1 MSNNGGHAIILM
13 FNKYDNSTNIV
24 KQKLFKKNHHKT
36 ISKSTRLLLVFV
48 MVFSVLAGGSRITTV
63 FADQF
68 DEKIEKLSEQNDKAS
83 SNLEQ
88 LGSEASDL
96 EDAIAKLQK
105 QINTLQTQI
114 SETQSKI
121 DNLEKDIRQAQKELD
136 KQRDLLGQNIRAMY
150 VEGDISTLEMLA
162 SSKDLSEFVD
172 KQQYRNSVQ
181 TKIKETLDRVNELRN
196 QLKDKKDLLAANVK
210 DLQTRQASISE
221 SKAEQDS
228 LLGLN
233 QNQQNQLDSKI
244 KKTNAEIS
252 KLRAQQAAANAVLF
266 GGNVPT
272 GSAANCGGYPRAW
285 CHAPQDSIIDTWGM
299 YNRECVSYTAWK
311 VWSVGKHMPY
321 WGGIGNANQW
331 DDNARAAGIPVNNN
345 PNGIGV
351 VAISN
356 SGYYGHAMYVEHVYD
371 DGTIFVS
378 QYNAGLNGY
387 YSTARINASG
397 LVFIHF

>member
-1 MSNNGGHAIILM
+1 MLNMLQKTQKHM
-13 FNKYDNSTNIV
+13 
-24 KQKLFKKNHHKT
+24 KQKSNYSKTRSFIRSSKYIALFVV
-36 ISKSTRLLLVFV
+36 IVV
-48 MVFSVLAGGSRITTV
+48 MAVSSSRITTV

-88 LGSEASDL
+88 LGSEASNL
-96 EDAIAKLQK
+96 QDAIAKLQK
-105 QINTLQTQI
+105 QINTLQAQI
-114 SETQSKI
+114 TDTQSKI

-150 VEGDISTLEMLA
+150 VEGEISTIEMLA

-181 TKIKETLDRVNELRN
+181 SKIKETLDKVNELKN
-196 QLKDKKDLLAANVK
+196 ELKDKKDLLAANVK

-221 SKAEQDS
+221 SKSEQDS

-233 QNQQNQLDSKI
+233 ENQQNQLNSKI

-321 WGGIGNANQW
+321 WGGVGNANQW
-331 DDNARAAGIPVNNN
+331 DENARAAGLPVNSN

-356 SGYYGHAMYVEHVYD
+356 SGYYGHAMYVEQVYG

-387 YSTARINASG
+387 YSTARISTAG

>member
-1 MSNNGGHAIILM
+1 MKQKSIDLRLKSYLRISKYIALFVIILVM
-13 FNKYDNSTNIV
+13 AVGST
-24 KQKLFKKNHHKT
+24 
-36 ISKSTRLLLVFV
+36 
-48 MVFSVLAGGSRITTV
+48 RITTV

-68 DEKIEKLSEQNDKAS
+68 DQKIEKLSEQNDKAS

-96 EDAIAKLQK
+96 QDAIAKLQK
-105 QINTLQTQI
+105 QIDTLQAQI
-114 SETQSKI
+114 TDTQSKI

-150 VEGDISTLEMLA
+150 VEGDISTIEMLA

-181 TKIKETLDRVNELRN
+181 SKIKETLDKVNELRN

-221 SKAEQDS
+221 SKSEQDS

-233 QNQQNQLDSKI
+233 QNQQNELNSKI
-244 KKTNAEIS
+244 KKTNTEIS

-285 CHAPQDSIIDTWGM
+285 CHAPQDSILDTWGM

-321 WGGIGNANQW
+321 WGGVGNANQW
-331 DDNARAAGIPVNNN
+331 DDNARAAGMTVNSN

-387 YSTARINASG
+387 YSTARISTAG

>member
-1 MSNNGGHAIILM
+1 MLNMLQKTQKHM
-13 FNKYDNSTNIV
+13 
-24 KQKLFKKNHHKT
+24 KQKSNYPKTRSFIRSSKYIALFVV
-36 ISKSTRLLLVFV
+36 IVV
-48 MVFSVLAGGSRITTV
+48 MAVSSSRITTV

-96 EDAIAKLQK
+96 QDAIAKLQK
-105 QINTLQTQI
+105 QINTLQAQI
-114 SETQSKI
+114 TDTQSKI

-150 VEGDISTLEMLA
+150 VEGEISTIEMLA

-181 TKIKETLDRVNELRN
+181 SKIKETLDKVNELKN
-196 QLKDKKDLLAANVK
+196 ELKDKKDLLAANVK

-221 SKAEQDS
+221 SKSEQDS

-233 QNQQNQLDSKI
+233 ENQQNQLNSKI

-321 WGGIGNANQW
+321 WGGVGNANQW
-331 DDNARAAGIPVNNN
+331 DENARAAGLPVNSN

-356 SGYYGHAMYVEHVYD
+356 SGYYGHAMYVEQVYG

-387 YSTARINASG
+387 YSTARISTAG

>member
-1 MSNNGGHAIILM
+1 MLNMLLKTQNNM
-13 FNKYDNSTNIV
+13 
-24 KQKLFKKNHHKT
+24 KQKSINPRPKSYLKYSKYCALFV
-36 ISKSTRLLLVFV
+36 IIFV
-48 MVFSVLAGGSRITTV
+48 MAIGGSRITTV

-68 DEKIEKLSEQNDKAS
+68 DKKIEKLSEQNDKAS

-105 QINTLQTQI
+105 QIDTLQSQI
-114 SETQSKI
+114 SDTQSKI
-121 DNLEKDIRQAQKELD
+121 DNLEQDIRQAQKELD
-136 KQRDLLGQNIRAMY
+136 RQRDLLGQNIRAMY
-150 VEGDISTLEMLA
+150 IEGDISTIEMLA

-181 TKIKETLDRVNELRN
+181 SKIKETLDKVNELRN

-210 DLQTRQASISE
+210 DLQTRQSSISE
-221 SKAEQDS
+221 SKSEQDS

-244 KKTNAEIS
+244 KKTNSEIS
-252 KLRAQQAAANAVLF
+252 KLRTQQAAANAVLF

-285 CHAPQDSIIDTWGM
+285 CHAPQDSTLDTWGM

-311 VWSVGKHMPY
+311 IWSIGKHMPY
-321 WGGIGNANQW
+321 WGGVGNANQW
-331 DDNARAAGIPVNNN
+331 DENARAAGMTVNNN
-345 PNGIGV
+345 PSGVGV

-356 SGYYGHAMYVEHVYD
+356 SGYYGHSMYVEHVYG

-387 YSTARINASG
+387 YSTARISAAG

>member
-1 MSNNGGHAIILM
+1 ML
-13 FNKYDNSTNIV
+13 NKRDKTTNTV
-24 KQKLFKKNHHKT
+24 KQKSSINYLKN
-36 ISKSTRLLLVFV
+36 IAKSGRLVAVFFMILT
-48 MVFSVLAGGSRITTV
+48 MVGGGSRITTV

-68 DEKIEKLSEQNDKAS
+68 EEKIEQLSEQNDKTS

-105 QINTLQTQI
+105 QINTLQSQI
-114 SETQSKI
+114 IETQSKI

-136 KQRDLLGQNIRAMY
+136 KQRALLGLNIREMY
-150 VEGDISTLEMLA
+150 IEGDISTLEMLA
-162 SSKDLSEFVD
+162 SSKDLSEFID

-181 TKIKETLDRVNELRN
+181 SKIKETLDRVNKLRN
-196 QLKDKKDLLAANVK
+196 ELKDKKDLLAANAK
-210 DLQTRQASISE
+210 DLTARQAGISE
-221 SKAEQDS
+221 SKREQAS

-244 KKTNAEIS
+244 KKNNSEIA
-252 KLRAQQAAANAVLF
+252 KLRAEQAAANAVLF

-272 GSAANCGGYPRAW
+272 GSAANCGGYPKAW
-285 CHAPQDSIIDTWGM
+285 CHAPIDSIIDTWGM

-331 DDNARAAGIPVNNN
+331 DENARAAGIPVNNN
-345 PNGIGV
+345 PNGVGV

-356 SGYYGHAMYVEHVYD
+356 SGFYGHSMYVEHVYG
-371 DGTIFVS
+371 DGTILVS
-378 QYNAGLNGY
+378 QYNAGWNGY
-387 YSTARINASG
+387 YSTARISTAG

>member
-1 MSNNGGHAIILM
+1 ML
-13 FNKYDNSTNIV
+13 NKRHELTNTV
-24 KQKLFKKNHHKT
+24 KQKSTNNNILKKIAISGRFVAVFIMILALFG
-36 ISKSTRLLLVFV
+36 
-48 MVFSVLAGGSRITTV
+48 GGSRLTTV

-68 DEKIEKLSEQNDKAS
+68 DEKIQQLSEQNDKTS

-105 QINTLQTQI
+105 QINTLQSQI
-114 SETQSKI
+114 IETQSKI

-136 KQRDLLGQNIRAMY
+136 KQRSLLGLNIREMY

-162 SSKDLSEFVD
+162 SSKDLSEFID

-181 TKIKETLDRVNELRN
+181 SKIKETLDQVNELRN
-196 QLKDKKDLLAANVK
+196 QLKDKKDLLAANAE
-210 DLQTRQASISE
+210 DLKTRQASINE
-221 SKAEQDS
+221 SKSEQAS

-233 QNQQNQLDSKI
+233 QSQQNQLDSKI
-244 KKTNAEIS
+244 KKTNSEIA

-272 GSAANCGGYPRAW
+272 GSAANCGGYPKAW
-285 CHAPQDSIIDTWGM
+285 CHAPMDSIIDTWGM

-331 DDNARAAGIPVNNN
+331 DENARAAGLPVNNN
-345 PNGIGV
+345 PNGVGV

-356 SGYYGHAMYVEHVYD
+356 SGFYGHAMYVEHVYG

-387 YSTARINASG
+387 YSTARISTAG

>member
-1 MSNNGGHAIILM
+1 MLNMLQKTQKHMKHKHRNPKTSSFIRLS
-13 FNKYDNSTNIV
+13 KYIALFVVIV
-24 KQKLFKKNHHKT
+24 
-36 ISKSTRLLLVFV
+36 V
-48 MVFSVLAGGSRITTV
+48 MAVSSSRITTV

-83 SNLEQ
+83 SNLAQ

-96 EDAIAKLQK
+96 QDAIAKLQK
-105 QINTLQTQI
+105 QINTLQAQI
-114 SETQSKI
+114 TDTQSKI

-150 VEGDISTLEMLA
+150 VEGEISTIEMLA

-181 TKIKETLDRVNELRN
+181 SKIKETLDKVNELKN
-196 QLKDKKDLLAANVK
+196 ELKDKKDLLAANVK

-221 SKAEQDS
+221 SKSEQDS

-233 QNQQNQLDSKI
+233 ENQQNQLNSKI

-321 WGGIGNANQW
+321 WGGVGNANQW
-331 DDNARAAGIPVNNN
+331 DENARAAGLPVNSN

-356 SGYYGHAMYVEHVYD
+356 SGYYGHAMYVEHVYG

-387 YSTARINASG
+387 YSTARISTAG

>member
-1 MSNNGGHAIILM
+1 MLQKTQKHM
-13 FNKYDNSTNIV
+13 
-24 KQKLFKKNHHKT
+24 KQKSNYPKTRSFIRSSKYIALFVV
-36 ISKSTRLLLVFV
+36 IVV
-48 MVFSVLAGGSRITTV
+48 MAVSSSRITTV

-96 EDAIAKLQK
+96 QDAIAKLQK
-105 QINTLQTQI
+105 QINTLQAQI
-114 SETQSKI
+114 TDTQSKI

-150 VEGDISTLEMLA
+150 VEGEISTIEMLA

-181 TKIKETLDRVNELRN
+181 SKIKETLDKVNELKN
-196 QLKDKKDLLAANVK
+196 ELKDKKDLLAANVK

-221 SKAEQDS
+221 SKSEQDS

-233 QNQQNQLDSKI
+233 ENQQNQLNSKI

-321 WGGIGNANQW
+321 WGGVGNANQW
-331 DDNARAAGIPVNNN
+331 DENARAAGLPVNSN

-356 SGYYGHAMYVEHVYD
+356 SGYYGHAMYVEHVYG

-387 YSTARINASG
+387 YSTARISTAG

>member
-1 MSNNGGHAIILM
+1 ML
-13 FNKYDNSTNIV
+13 NKRHELTNTV
-24 KQKLFKKNHHKT
+24 KQKSTNNNILKKIAISGRFVAVFIMILALFG
-36 ISKSTRLLLVFV
+36 
-48 MVFSVLAGGSRITTV
+48 GGSRLTTV

-68 DEKIEKLSEQNDKAS
+68 DEKIQQLSEQNDKTS

-105 QINTLQTQI
+105 QINTLQSQI
-114 SETQSKI
+114 IETQSKI

-136 KQRDLLGQNIRAMY
+136 KQRSLLGLNIREMY

-162 SSKDLSEFVD
+162 SSKDLSEFID

-181 TKIKETLDRVNELRN
+181 SKIKETLDQVNELRN
-196 QLKDKKDLLAANVK
+196 QLKDKKDLLAANAE
-210 DLQTRQASISE
+210 DLKTRQASINE
-221 SKAEQDS
+221 SKSEQAS

-233 QNQQNQLDSKI
+233 QSQQNQLDSKI
-244 KKTNAEIS
+244 KKTNSEIA

-272 GSAANCGGYPRAW
+272 GSAANCGGYPKAW
-285 CHAPQDSIIDTWGM
+285 CHAPMDSIIDTWGM

-331 DDNARAAGIPVNNN
+331 DENARAAGLPVNNN
-345 PNGIGV
+345 PNGVGV

-356 SGYYGHAMYVEHVYD
+356 SGFYGHSMYVEQVYG
-371 DGTIFVS
+371 DGTILVS
-378 QYNAGLNGY
+378 QYNAGWNGF
-387 YSTARINASG
+387 YSTARISTAG

>member
-1 MSNNGGHAIILM
+1 MLNMLQKTQKHM
-13 FNKYDNSTNIV
+13 
-24 KQKLFKKNHHKT
+24 KQKSNYPKTRSFIRSSKYIALFVV
-36 ISKSTRLLLVFV
+36 IVV
-48 MVFSVLAGGSRITTV
+48 MAVSSSRITTV

-96 EDAIAKLQK
+96 QDAIAKLQK
-105 QINTLQTQI
+105 QINTLQAQI
-114 SETQSKI
+114 TDTQSKI

-150 VEGDISTLEMLA
+150 VEGEISTIEMLA

-181 TKIKETLDRVNELRN
+181 SKIKETLDKVNELKN
-196 QLKDKKDLLAANVK
+196 ELKDKKDLLAANVK

-221 SKAEQDS
+221 SKSEQDS

-233 QNQQNQLDSKI
+233 ENQQNQLNSKI

-321 WGGIGNANQW
+321 WGGVGNANQW
-331 DDNARAAGIPVNNN
+331 DENARAAGLPVNSN

-356 SGYYGHAMYVEHVYD
+356 SGYYGHAMYVEHVYG

-387 YSTARINASG
+387 YSTARISTAG

>member
-1 MSNNGGHAIILM
+1 MLNMLQKTQKHM
-13 FNKYDNSTNIV
+13 KNKYRNPKTRSFIRLSKYIALFVVIV
-24 KQKLFKKNHHKT
+24 
-36 ISKSTRLLLVFV
+36 V
-48 MVFSVLAGGSRITTV
+48 MAVSSSRITTV

-96 EDAIAKLQK
+96 QDAIAKLQK
-105 QINTLQTQI
+105 QINTLQAQI
-114 SETQSKI
+114 TDTQSKI

-150 VEGDISTLEMLA
+150 VEGEISTIEMLA

-181 TKIKETLDRVNELRN
+181 SKIKETLDKVNELKN
-196 QLKDKKDLLAANVK
+196 ELKDKKDLLAANVK

-221 SKAEQDS
+221 SKSEQDS

-233 QNQQNQLDSKI
+233 ENQQNQLNSKI

-321 WGGIGNANQW
+321 WGGVGNANQW
-331 DDNARAAGIPVNNN
+331 DENARAAGLPVNSN

-356 SGYYGHAMYVEHVYD
+356 SGYYGHAMYVEHVYG

-387 YSTARINASG
+387 YSTARISTAG